1 LVAGKTDG
9 DKTEGNLSGRGKVN
23 NAEMDSIK
31 GLQCIVNESGE
42 RVAAVID
49 LKEWGD
55 LWEDFFDV
63 LVSESRKD
71 EPTVDWETL
80 KAEIEA

>member
-1 LVAGKTDG
+1 MMQDTTTV
-9 DKTEGNLSGRGKVN
+9 
-23 NAEMDSIK
+23 K
-31 GLQCIVNESGE
+31 GLQYLVDESGE
-42 RVAAVID
+42 RVAAVIN
-49 LKEWGD
+49 LKEWGE